1 MMARLLLLCCTVLSS
16 STWASFAD
24 SFTAEEKTLLK
35 EIDAGHFIK
44 ARKAAETLLSTNPRS
59 FPAMWAMAR
68 VHHDEEGNHARALY
82 YLDKAQTLLAD
93 RDAEWGKQLL
103 LEQYDVTFEMARNQ
117 EALEV
122 LAKYEARFG
131 PPPPHLKIWPLFKT
145 GRIEEAREVALR
157 LTGSKDPFERVN
169 GYNSLLSIAFEQRD
183 RFGAH
188 QWALDGVRATNEQ
201 SCTILMNAGGTAFT
215 NFRLSDA
222 ERLLLK
228 ADKASDC
235 SSTPYDQ
242 LATLALL
249 RGEPQKALSAL
260 QTARTKPLQ
269 KRYRPQFALIR
280 REVLCD
286 LLGVLGKEEEAAK
299 LASELFRQPAR
310 TGMTSAP
317 QRVERMRRTLRSN
330 YALDGLLRR
339 LEEKASFGPAATG
352 LVRTAPDLAEHTA
365 TRWEHRRAL
374 VRLLVEEDFLRLVMR
389 PNLSDIGDFP
399 AWRTPD
405 LIDILGGGVWK
416 TALDE
421 ARSLDAKSPGATAY
435 YDAFEA
441 EFRLRSGQPVE
452 AIRLAEAALQGLP
465 KEEALIHWRLTAVFA
480 ESLTA
485 LNRKADARPH
495 WSRLMREWPTI
506 IRILDLRLP
515 VSISHDGSTVG
526 SAIASR
532 LKRSKRFRE
541 DASAPHSIQIEAA
554 GKGALVCLTE
564 GTQARLT
571 CATEE
576 TPDAVLEKFHADAFS
591 PKISLT
597 DADMRGLDGSPIR
610 VSADEAL
617 KQVLT
622 P

>member
-1 MMARLLLLCCTVLSS
+1 
-16 STWASFAD
+16 
-24 SFTAEEKTLLK
+24 
-35 EIDAGHFIK
+35 
-44 ARKAAETLLSTNPRS
+44 
-59 FPAMWAMAR
+59 
-68 VHHDEEGNHARALY
+68 
-82 YLDKAQTLLAD
+82 
-93 RDAEWGKQLL
+93 
-103 LEQYDVTFEMARNQ
+103 
-117 EALEV
+117 
-122 LAKYEARFG
+122 
-131 PPPPHLKIWPLFKT
+131 
-145 GRIEEAREVALR
+145 
-157 LTGSKDPFERVN
+157 
-169 GYNSLLSIAFEQRD
+169 
-183 RFGAH
+183 
-188 QWALDGVRATNEQ
+188 
-201 SCTILMNAGGTAFT
+201 
-215 NFRLSDA
+215 
-222 ERLLLK
+222 
-228 ADKASDC
+228 
-235 SSTPYDQ
+235 
-242 LATLALL
+242 
-249 RGEPQKALSAL
+249 
-260 QTARTKPLQ
+260 
-269 KRYRPQFALIR
+269 
-280 REVLCD
+280 
-286 LLGVLGKEEEAAK
+286 
-299 LASELFRQPAR
+299 
-310 TGMTSAP
+310 
-317 QRVERMRRTLRSN
+317 
-330 YALDGLLRR
+330 
-339 LEEKASFGPAATG
+339 
-352 LVRTAPDLAEHTA
+352 
-365 TRWEHRRAL
+365 
-374 VRLLVEEDFLRLVMR
+374 LLVEEDFLRLVMR

-405 LIDILGGGVWK
+405 LIDILGGGVWN